1 MKFKRF
7 LAVSALFAAVFSL
20 DAAPKGK
27 QFAIAA
33 HGEALGHIAI
43 DVDAARPIQHAARE
57 LQNCIKLIS
66 SALYPIQHNTNL
78 QKPVTFVLGTR
89 DSEVV
94 KPLLNAP
101 ALKMLDKLQDDGFA
115 VLVRGRKILL
125 IGNNPRGV
133 INAVNRFIYKH
144 TDFIWVRPGKELAHY
159 TFDPDLK
166 ISVSNCIDNPKFKAR
181 GWSTPGRAFE
191 RNEELR
197 RYFSRLNCNWTPGSS
212 PAHLLGQQ
220 LDNGIIME
228 YGGGHNL
235 SRLWMPVKKYGKT
248 NPEFYMM
255 IKGKR
260 ETAGRLQLCY
270 SNKDM
275 VKACIKE
282 TIGIVK
288 NLPPYF
294 VTANILIDDT
304 QAYCQCAECEKPII
318 LPDGRKLL
326 RSEESF
332 QSTQFYLFLNE
343 VARAVAKVRPDLKI
357 KTFGYFFTAVPPE
370 IPVEKN
376 IIISFCPYV
385 RNDKESLHGSS
396 NSRWLQR
403 INKYARMSPGV
414 IWREYYFGSAH
425 FPKAQANIIAQDL
438 SYINKIGVRMI
449 YAPVRWADSYGYPGK
464 TDYPEQ
470 DFYTMC
476 GPEFWTVNQLFWDP
490 AQDPDQLRN
499 EYLKRTYRD
508 GAPGIIKFYKLLRDS
523 WLNDPT
529 PAAFND
535 EFKRCMGHY
544 VLRKKLLAPCREA
557 LAEAQNSVRDPRAK
571 VLVGKLVSTFERWV
585 TLANDSIV
593 AEQKVPKVNVR
604 EFPGFEF
611 DSGVWSKAGKLP
623 PLTRMG
629 NPKLA
634 PSEPTDVKVMHNSST
649 LYVAFRCPF
658 PGNVD
663 AAKNSP
669 RDQWPGGDHGEVF
682 IGNERDGYYHLV
694 FNCWANGQN
703 GICDA
708 KATDRTWNTEWE
720 VKTQMRNGEWRAVVA
735 IPLKSVK
742 ITVEENNRVRA
753 LFYRCRPARSKKE
766 HNVHSSWGGGQVHSA
781 GSFGE
786 LVFDL
791 E

>member
-1 MKFKRF
+1 MNFKKFIV
-7 LAVSALFAAVFSL
+7 VSALFVAVLSL
-20 DAAPKGK
+20 GAAPAKKGI
-27 QFAIAA
+27 QIASG
-33 HGEALGHIAI
+33 GEAQGHIAI
-43 DVDAARPIQHAARE
+43 DADAPRPIQHAARE

-66 SALYPIQHNTNL
+66 SALYPIQHDTIM

-89 DSEVV
+89 DSKVV

-101 ALKMLDKLQDDGFA
+101 ALKMLDRLQDDGFA
-115 VLVRGRKILL
+115 VLVRGRKIML

-133 INAVNRFIYKH
+133 INAVNRFICKH

-159 TFDPDLK
+159 TFDPNLK
-166 ISVSNCIDNPKFKAR
+166 LTVSNYIDNPKFKAR

-197 RYFSRLNCNWTPGSS
+197 RYLSRLNCNWTPGSS

-220 LDNGIIME
+220 LDRGIIME

-235 SRLWMPVKKYGKT
+235 SRLWMPVRKYGKT

-260 ETAGRLQLCY
+260 ETSGRLQLCY
-270 SNKDM
+270 SNKEM

-282 TIGIVK
+282 TIEIVK
-288 NLPPYF
+288 KLPPHF

-304 QAYCQCAECEKPII
+304 QAYCQCPDCEKPII

-343 VARAVAKVRPDLKI
+343 VARAVAAVRPDLKI

-385 RNDKESLHGSS
+385 KNDKESLHGST

-403 INKYARMSPGV
+403 INKYAKMSPGV

-438 SYINKIGVRMI
+438 SYINKLGVRMI
-449 YAPVRWADSYGYPGK
+449 YAPVRWADSPGYPRK
-464 TDYPEQ
+464 SDYPEQ

-476 GPEFWTVNQLFWDP
+476 GPEFWTVNQLFWNP
-490 AQDPDQLRN
+490 EQNPDQLRN
-499 EYLKRTYRD
+499 EYIKRTYRD
-508 GAPGIIKFYKLLRDS
+508 GAPGVIKFYKLLRDS

-535 EFKRCMGHY
+535 EFKRGMGHY

-557 LAEAQNSVRDPRAK
+557 LAEANKSVRDPRAK
-571 VLVGKLVSTFERWV
+571 LLVDKLIATFERWV
-585 TLANDSIV
+585 TLANDSLV
-593 AEQKVPKVNVR
+593 AEQPVPKVDVR
-604 EFPGFEF
+604 NYPDFEF
-611 DSGVWSKAGKLP
+611 DSGIWTQAAKLP
-623 PLTRMG
+623 PLVRMG
-629 NPKLA
+629 NPKLL
-634 PSEPTDVKVMHNSST
+634 PPEPTDVKVMHNSDT

-658 PGNVD
+658 PGEVD
-663 AAKNSP
+663 AKKDSP
-669 RDQWPGGDHGEVF
+669 RDQWPGGDHAEVF
-682 IGNERDGYYHLV
+682 LGNEKDGYYHFV
-694 FNCWANGQN
+694 FNCWANGQK

-708 KATDRTWNTEWE
+708 KATDRTWNTDWE
-720 VKTQMRNGEWRAVVA
+720 VKTQMRKGEWRAVVA
-735 IPLKSVK
+735 IPLKSAK

-766 HNVHSSWGGGQVHSA
+766 YNIHSTWGGGQVHSA

-786 LVFDL
+786 LVFKL